1 MYPTTSTKKQKKKT
15 SAIMNILSYC
25 DNRNTIKNI
34 STSTNIEIKEI
45 KRILKILKQKKIVT
59 Y

>member
-1 MYPTTSTKKQKKKT
+1 
-15 SAIMNILSYC
+15 MNILSYC

-34 STSTNIEIKEI
+34 STSTNIEIKET